1 MKNERK
7 ELKNAYQEQKKRID
21 EVDNKYKEVLQK
33 CNEMEK
39 AIKQIR
45 YQTWL
50 YAESIVPPLHKMRG
64 LAISE
69 LKDVSN
75 DDIIIFH
82 MSTGSRLN
90 FDVAKYP
97 CRKIVVYHNI
107 TPPEYFK
114 NNDERFSDICVDG
127 LKGAK

>member
-1 MKNERK
+1 MRIFQ
-7 ELKNAYQEQKKRID
+7 LLSTIAYGD
-21 EVDNKYKEVLQK
+21 AVSNDTVA
-33 CNEMEK
+33 MEK
-39 AIKQIR
+39 AIKQMG
-45 YQTWL
+45 YQTRI
-50 YAESIVPPLHKMRG
+50 YAESIVPPLDKKTA

-114 NNDERFSDICVDG
+114 NNDLAPLRPYSHISLNLSSLF
-127 LKGAK
+127 LKYSGGVML